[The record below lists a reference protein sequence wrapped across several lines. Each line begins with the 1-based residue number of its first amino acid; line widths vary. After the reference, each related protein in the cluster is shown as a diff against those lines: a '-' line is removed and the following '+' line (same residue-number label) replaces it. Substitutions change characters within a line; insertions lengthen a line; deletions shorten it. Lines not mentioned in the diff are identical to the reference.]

1 MERFAL
7 DPGLREEIRAR
18 VLGEGAQAYCEERYS
33 RESVLSEWERLL
45 KRVAGE

>member
-1 MERFAL
+1 MKLCVYKDSLSVGRGM
-7 DPGLREEIRAR
+7 D
-18 VLGEGAQAYCEERYS
+18 EGAQAYCEERYS

>member
-1 MERFAL
+1 MKLCVNKDSLSVGR
-7 DPGLREEIRAR
+7 GK
-18 VLGEGAQAYCEERYS
+18 GEGAQAYCEERYS